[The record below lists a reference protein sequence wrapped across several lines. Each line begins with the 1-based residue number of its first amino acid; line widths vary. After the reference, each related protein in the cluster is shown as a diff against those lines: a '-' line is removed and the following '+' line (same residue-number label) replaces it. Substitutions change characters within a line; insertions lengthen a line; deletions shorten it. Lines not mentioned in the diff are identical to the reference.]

1 MAGTKTTYQVTI
13 STPRGEFSFPCP
25 SDEFVLQAALDHGIE
40 LPYMCLQ
47 GWCITCA
54 ARLVEGRVDQ
64 SASRR
69 YYPAD
74 REAGFALV
82 CTARPLS
89 DLKLVSHQTEA
100 MRQHRL
106 ALHLPVPLGS

>member
-1 MAGTKTTYQVTI
+1 MGAPKTTYQVAI
-13 STPRGEFSFPCP
+13 STPQGEFSFAC
-25 SDEFVLQAALDHGIE
+25 SADEFVLQAALDHGIE
-40 LPYMCLQ
+40 LPYLCLQ

-54 ARLVEGRVDQ
+54 ARLVDGRVDQ
-64 SASRR
+64 SVSRR

-89 DLKLVSHQTEA
+89 DLKLISHQKEA
-100 MRQHRL
+100 MRQRRL
-106 ALHLPVPLGS
+106 ALHLPVPHGT